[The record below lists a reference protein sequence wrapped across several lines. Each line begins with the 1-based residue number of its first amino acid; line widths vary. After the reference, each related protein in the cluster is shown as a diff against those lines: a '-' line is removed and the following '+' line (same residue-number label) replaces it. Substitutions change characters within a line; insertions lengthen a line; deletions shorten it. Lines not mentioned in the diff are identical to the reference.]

1 MSVLTEALD
10 RIFDWKL
17 QQNQFYLANLQKGDS
32 LDRLDEKNKI
42 LKPEGVTSK
51 LNLQQVKGLP
61 LYFDEKSKI

>member
-42 LKPEGVTSK
+42 LK
-51 LNLQQVKGLP
+51 LNPGLSSQEIESITIA
-61 LYFDEKSKI
+61 LRILVRTVL